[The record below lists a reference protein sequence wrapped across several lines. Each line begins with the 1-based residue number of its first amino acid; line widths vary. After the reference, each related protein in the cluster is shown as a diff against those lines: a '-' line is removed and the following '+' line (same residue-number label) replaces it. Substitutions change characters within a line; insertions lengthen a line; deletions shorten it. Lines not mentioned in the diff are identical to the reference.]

1 MLVDPVFMRVAGLHV
16 NDTLPPDIVLTI
28 VPDDLTT
35 SLNAPPALRYGAFL
49 CAGTADIPFG
59 ADELR

>member
-1 MLVDPVFMRVAGLHV
+1 
-16 NDTLPPDIVLTI
+16 LTI

-49 CAGTADIPFG
+49 HLGTGEVASW
-59 ADELR
+59 ADELP